1 MPPPTNL
8 AIWPASTVSRLS
20 ASRPRCGGASSP
32 RCDERRYGDVGCSG
46 AAVAQRRSG
55 TDVDV
60 EQKDHKH
67 RHLGFSKCGD
77 WDSFSPGYKV
87 DVVSYILYIRAW
99 HIVHK
104 IYGIIICMYKDLLR
118 LHKSTTYHTIIFP
131 HYLRTRFCTFQVFFR
146 ISSINSSFLS
156 HQRCNC
162 SSQPFSLAILSRGI
176 VPKLPLQL
184 VVRPDAWN
192 ERNWI
197 TRVEVDSAPNEEK
210 HLRSFPGGQG

>member
-1 MPPPTNL
+1 MTFSQKPQKNSMPPPTNL

-87 DVVSYILYIRAW
+87 DVVSYIYIVYTGMTYCAQNIWNHNLY
-99 HIVHK
+99 VQ
-104 IYGIIICMYKDLLR
+104 G
-118 LHKSTTYHTIIFP
+118 
-131 HYLRTRFCTFQVFFR
+131 
-146 ISSINSSFLS
+146 
-156 HQRCNC
+156 
-162 SSQPFSLAILSRGI
+162 
-176 VPKLPLQL
+176 L
-184 VVRPDAWN
+184 VETP
-192 ERNWI
+192 
-197 TRVEVDSAPNEEK
+197 
-210 HLRSFPGGQG
+210 